1 MATVTQILCPK
12 CHKANLRRARFCQHC
27 GHDVILNNAGPR
39 YYITR
44 VIKEGGQ
51 GAVFEAIDD
60 NEQVYAVK
68 QMLDR
73 FTDSRE
79 RAEAVDRF
87 EAEARILQRLTHP
100 RIPRVYVSYQDEG
113 FHYLVMDFVR
123 GEDLEDIIQ
132 RERLIAE
139 AQVLT
144 WAEQICDVLE
154 YLHSRDPAIIFRDMK
169 PSNVMIEPNGSV
181 KLIDFGIAK
190 TFNPTRHGG
199 TQIGTPGYAPPEQYQ
214 GMATPRSD
222 VYSLGATLHHMLTG
236 RDPRDEPPFT
246 FPPVYALRPNVSRRT
261 SDTVQRALQMKPED
275 RFASIGEL
283 RTTLIPPRPQPAQV
297 RVMPQPQPAMAAPAT
312 QATGSVVAQQ
322 QPVAPI
328 PQAAATPAAPPAAR
342 PQPTQPAAVPQQPP
356 QQRQQRS
363 AGWGGCLFA
372 LVAMALV
379 VATLLLAFPQ
389 LASYL
394 PVLPSSAT
402 ATPQT
407 LIAQPFQVD
416 DLEIIVPPG
425 QDVRQAFLAAYE
437 QVARE
442 RFGPNTRVNYNQ
454 PPAFIGEPEKIGEDA
469 NGTRYRA
476 TLYGSV
482 VPG

>member
-312 QATGSVVAQQ
+312 QATGSSGSSAVQDG
-322 QPVAPI
+322 
-328 PQAAATPAAPPAAR
+328 AAASLHWLRGRWWSQRCYSPSHSWPATCR
-342 PQPTQPAAVPQQPP
+342 YYLRR
-356 QQRQQRS
+356 QRQPRR
-363 AGWGGCLFA
+363 
-372 LVAMALV
+372 
-379 VATLLLAFPQ
+379 P
-389 LASYL
+389 
-394 PVLPSSAT
+394 
-402 ATPQT
+402 
-407 LIAQPFQVD
+407 
-416 DLEIIVPPG
+416 
-425 QDVRQAFLAAYE
+425 
-437 QVARE
+437 
-442 RFGPNTRVNYNQ
+442 
-454 PPAFIGEPEKIGEDA
+454 
-469 NGTRYRA
+469 
-476 TLYGSV
+476 
-482 VPG
+482 